1 MIQRLQN
8 LYLTQVH
15 TNLTEKFHYTNT
27 HQVPRLEKIVINR
40 GIGDA
45 SQNAKLLE
53 SLSQELTILAGQ
65 APVVKRAKKAIAGFQ
80 IRQDMP
86 IGLSV
91 TLRGE
96 RMYAFYDR
104 LVNLA
109 LPRIRDF
116 QGINPK
122 SFDGQG
128 NFSLGLTEQLM
139 FPELSYDSIDQLRG
153 MDISIVTTS
162 STDQEGLALLQELGM
177 PFREGNAL

>member
-8 LYLTQVH
+8 LYLTKVRTTLAEQ
-15 TNLTEKFHYTNT
+15 FHYANT
-27 HQVPRLEKIVINR
+27 HQIPRLEKIVINR

-53 SLSQELTILAGQ
+53 SLSGELTILAGQ
-65 APVVKRAKKAIAGFQ
+65 APVVKRSKKAIAGFQ
-80 IRQDMP
+80 IREDMP

-96 RMYAFYDR
+96 RMYAFFDR

-116 QGINPK
+116 QGISLT
-122 SFDGQG
+122 SFDGHG
-128 NFSLGLTEQLM
+128 NFNLGLDEQLM
-139 FPELSYDSIDQLRG
+139 FPELSYDTIDQIRG
-153 MDISIVTTS
+153 MDIAIVTTS
-162 STDQEGLALLQELGM
+162 QTDNEGRALLQELGM
-177 PFREGNAL
+177 PFREGAIK

>member
-1 MIQRLQN
+1 MIQRLHS
-8 LYLTQVH
+8 LYLTQVRP
-15 TNLTEKFHYTNT
+15 NLSDKFHYTNN
-27 HQVPRLEKIVINR
+27 HQIPRLEKIVINR

-53 SLSQELTILAGQ
+53 ALSGELTLLAGQ
-65 APVVKRAKKAIAGFQ
+65 VPVVKRAKKAIAGFQ

-122 SFDGQG
+122 SFDGHG
-128 NFSLGLTEQLM
+128 NFNLGLSEQLM
-139 FPELSYDSIDQLRG
+139 FPELSYDTIDQIRG
-153 MDISIVTTS
+153 MDIAIVTTS
-162 STDQEGLALLQELGM
+162 KTDHEGLALLQELGM
-177 PFREGNAL
+177 PFREGSPQ

>member
-1 MIQRLQN
+1 MIQRLHN
-8 LYLTQVH
+8 LYLTQVR
-15 TNLTEKFHYTNT
+15 TNLTEKFHYKNT
-27 HQVPRLEKIVINR
+27 HQIPRLEKIVINR

-45 SQNAKLLE
+45 SQNAKLLD
-53 SLSQELTILAGQ
+53 SLSQELTVLAGQ

-80 IRQDMP
+80 IREDMP

-91 TLRGE
+91 TLRGD

-122 SFDGQG
+122 SFDGHG

-162 STDQEGLALLQELGM
+162 DTDHDGLALLQDLGM
-177 PFREGNAL
+177 RFRDGNPV